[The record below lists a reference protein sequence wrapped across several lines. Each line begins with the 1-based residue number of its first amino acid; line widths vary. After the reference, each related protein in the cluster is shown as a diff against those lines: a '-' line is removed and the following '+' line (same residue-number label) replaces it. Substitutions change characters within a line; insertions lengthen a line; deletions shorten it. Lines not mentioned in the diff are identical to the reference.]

1 MHAQVTQQNVCA
13 QARICVRHRE
23 AAESQNV
30 SAQARINVCA
40 QARIARICVRRREAA
55 ESAMRGRMSRRARC
69 GKAAA
74 VTRGGAGQTGLDR
87 KLGAEADKAE
97 NTVVRLGF

>member
-13 QARICVRHRE
+13 QARIRVRHGE

-30 SAQARINVCA
+30 CAQARINVCA
-40 QARIARICVRRREAA
+40 QARIARICVRHREAA
-55 ESAMRGRMSRRARC
+55 ESAMRGRRSRRARC

-74 VTRGGAGQTGLDR
+74 VTRGGAGQT
-87 KLGAEADKAE
+87 
-97 NTVVRLGF
+97 RLAASLAAARLRRLA